1 MGSGSGSASGEDSLQ
16 RSKRKG
22 KRDAKRLN
30 KITIFPMKG
39 GTEKDAIL
47 RRGKVL
53 KIDKDGRQRVREY
66 VSKMPVLPEEM
77 PTFTD
82 ESMSKITKTPM
93 QEAQKYK
100 EKTRDEEDGVG
111 QSIQSSLKI
120 DEYGVPESMEFIMSS
135 DNQNRQH
142 HI

>member
-1 MGSGSGSASGEDSLQ
+1 MLGSTSGSASGEDSLQ
-16 RSKRKG
+16 RNKRKG
-22 KRDAKRLN
+22 KRDGKRLN

-39 GTEKDAIL
+39 GGEQDAIL

-82 ESMSKITKTPM
+82 ESMSKITKTNIF
-93 QEAQKYK
+93 ASGK
-100 EKTRDEEDGVG
+100 KTLARLDTK
-111 QSIQSSLKI
+111 SRLTRTANSLT
-120 DEYGVPESMEFIMSS
+120 
-135 DNQNRQH
+135 
-142 HI
+142 